1 MKKLLSLLL
10 CAFVLIIPAGCRD
23 SKQSYAFE
31 AMDTYMTLDIYGARN
46 DMNLRPIDDTIKE
59 LDRQLSP
66 TNAGNNGYDDNYVYQ
81 INHNGSAK
89 MFKDENDDLVL
100 RTLDLCEET
109 GGALDITIYPVVD
122 EWGFISKDYK
132 IPSKE
137 RLGELLK
144 NVNYRQVWRGDYTV
158 RVPDGYKVDF
168 GAVAKGYAADK
179 VVEHLDLADAFGAI
193 CNLGGTVV
201 AYGKKPDGGEWR
213 VGVADPENS
222 ATYMGYV
229 SCTDKIIATSG
240 SYERYFEGE
249 DGKIYSHIIDPKTGY
264 PVDNGILSVTI
275 ISKNG
280 LRSDGL
286 STALFVMGREK
297 AEEFYRAHKDFD
309 YIMLTADKKAYLT
322 PGAKERFRQ
331 ADGYDYQIVTVE

>member
-10 CAFVLIIPAGCRD
+10 CAFMLAVPAGCRIP
-23 SKQSYAFE
+23 KQSYSFE
-31 AMDTYMTLDIYGARN
+31 AMDTYMTMDIYGEKTGK
-46 DMNLRPIDDTIKE
+46 NLQPPEDVIKV
-59 LDRQLSP
+59 LDRQLST
-66 TNAGNNGYDDNYVYQ
+66 TNTGVDNAVYRL
-81 INHNGSAK
+81 NREGSAI
-89 MFKDENDDLVL
+89 MMDELNDFVK

-109 GGALDITIYPVVD
+109 DGALDITVYPIVR
-122 EWGFISKDYK
+122 EWGFISKDFK

-137 RLGELLK
+137 RLTELVK
-144 NVNYRQVWRGDYTV
+144 KVDYNQVWRGSYTV
-158 RVPDGYKVDF
+158 KVPEGVQVDF

-179 VVEHLDLADAFGAI
+179 MTEHLKNAEATGAI

-201 AYGKKPDGGEWR
+201 AYGKKPGGSQWR

-222 ATYMGYV
+222 ATFMGYV
-229 SCTDKIIATSG
+229 ACTDKIIATSG

-275 ISKNG
+275 ISDDG
-280 LRSDGL
+280 LRADGL

-322 PGAKERFRQ
+322 PGAAESFTQ
-331 ADGYDYQIVTVE
+331 AEGYQYQIINIK